1 MPVPNSRK
9 VVSSN
14 IVKWLIAEVL
24 VKPKEPQI
32 SENYAAHDKHVL
44 ELSSAGMTESRLTD
58 NGEERL
64 CLYASTQSKHG
75 HKY

>member
-14 IVKWLIAEVL
+14 IVKCLIVIVL

-32 SENYAAHDKHVL
+32 SGNYTARDKHVL
-44 ELSSAGMTESRLTD
+44 ELNSAGLTKSRMYD
-58 NGEERL
+58 NGKERL

-75 HKY
+75 SKY